1 MAFNNP
7 RTAAA
12 AALAP
17 LVPPYTPPGSIA
29 YSYDSPFPLTA
40 AELAKPA
47 TGFSPSFQARLRK
60 AVPPA
65 ITPDNFIKS
74 FENYITTT
82 KGNASMNESANS
94 WVYQIPVEVKN
105 SPLFLQCLFALK
117 KDIES
122 TGYRSEQNYT
132 KAYNMTPGTY
142 AIITQ
147 LPHTCQSYCKRE
159 GCDIRYKS
167 TLESDPTA
175 CSIAICI

>member
-17 LVPPYTPPGSIA
+17 LVPPYTPPGSIV
-29 YSYDSPFPLTA
+29 YSYDSPIPLTA
-40 AELAKPA
+40 AELAKPVS
-47 TGFSPSFQARLRK
+47 GFSPSFQARLRK

-65 ITPDNFIKS
+65 ITPEYFIKS

-82 KGNASMNESANS
+82 MGIASVRGTHS
-94 WVYQIPVEVKN
+94 WVYEIPFEVKN
-105 SPLFLQCLFALK
+105 SPMFFQCLFALK

-122 TGYRSEQNYT
+122 TGYLSEQNYT
-132 KAYNMTPGTY
+132 SSYSMKPGTY

-147 LPHTCQSYCKRE
+147 LPHTCQSYCQRE
-159 GCDIRYKS
+159 GCDIHYKS

-175 CSIAICI
+175 CAIAICI